1 MSVRVLKGSGATA
14 VAERFVSVTGKG
26 VVSSKVRNYAADPF
40 FVRKAVAAKA
50 EIDKVG
56 LPKKSH
62 ANDAYFVKKAEQA
75 KVAVGKLVLQ
85 GTKKK

>member
-1 MSVRVLKGSGATA
+1 MSVRALKGAGATA

-26 VVSSKVRNYAADPF
+26 VVSSKVKNYAADPF

-62 ANDAYFVKKAEQA
+62 ANEPYFVKKVEEA
-75 KVAVGKLVLQ
+75 KVAVGKLVLP

>member
-1 MSVRVLKGSGATA
+1 MSVRAVKGAGATA

-56 LPKKSH
+56 LPKKSPSE
-62 ANDAYFVKKAEQA
+62 DTFFIRKVEEA
-75 KVAVGKLVLQ
+75 KVAVGKLVLP

>member
-1 MSVRVLKGSGATA
+1 MSVRALKGAGATA

-26 VVSSKVRNYAADPF
+26 VVSSKVRNYAADQF

-62 ANDAYFVKKAEQA
+62 AEDTFFIRKVEEA
-75 KVAVGKLVLQ
+75 KVALGKLVLP